1 MFFVVCDHAEVRAMA
16 SVTALWAGIESR
28 PAVFVDRTSE
38 LTSTRLSEGTSRGP
52 PCCPPDDLYLS
63 STFDRSAR

>member
-52 PCCPPDDLYLS
+52 RC
-63 STFDRSAR
+63 